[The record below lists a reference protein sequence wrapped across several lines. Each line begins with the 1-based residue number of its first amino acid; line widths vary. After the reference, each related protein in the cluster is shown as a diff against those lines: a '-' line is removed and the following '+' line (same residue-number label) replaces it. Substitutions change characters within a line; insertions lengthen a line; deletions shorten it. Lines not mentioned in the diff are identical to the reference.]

1 MNRKLTMLAA
11 AILSLAACTQQAK
24 PRYIWIDASANFTD
38 FANSKENIERDIIK
52 AKEAGF
58 TDLVVDVRPTNGN
71 VLFRSREGIPYTER
85 RSWRG
90 VYERMGHRVRHAG
103 PDRPV
108 SGRSHVPAS
117 G

>member
-24 PRYIWIDASANFTD
+24 PRYIWIDASANFSD

-58 TDLVVDVRPTNGN
+58 TSCTALDAFSTKSWMTLARN
-71 VLFRSREGIPYTER
+71 SRKFL
-85 RSWRG
+85 
-90 VYERMGHRVRHAG
+90 
-103 PDRPV
+103 
-108 SGRSHVPAS
+108 
-117 G
+117 